1 LVRVK
6 ICGLTRPEDVDFA
19 VEVGADALGFV
30 LEPTSP
36 RYVGEEYEHLTMRVP
51 PFIDRVAVFG
61 RTRDIS
67 LAGFE
72 AVQAVEWPVMPRVS
86 IRRIHALRVQGLLPT
101 EVPAEWLGADALLL
115 DSYKEGLYGGTGL
128 TMDWEFASSVVR
140 AFPKHM
146 ILAGGLTPE
155 NVAEA
160 IRIVRPYAVD
170 VSSGVESSPGVKDHG
185 KMRAFVEAARG
196 L

>member
-1 LVRVK
+1 MVRVK
-6 ICGLTRPEDVDFA
+6 ICGLTRAEDVDA
-19 VEVGADALGFV
+19 AIELGADALGFV

-36 RYVGEEYEHLTMRVP
+36 RYVGDEHEHLTMRVP

-128 TMDWEFASSVVR
+128 SMDWGFASSVVR
-140 AFPKHM
+140 AFPKHV

-170 VSSGVESSPGVKDHG
+170 VSSGVESSPGFKDHG
-185 KMRAFVEAARG
+185 KMRAFVQAARG
-196 L
+196 M